1 MKILIGDDS
10 LTHRVMLEAIVKQ
23 WGFDVVLAE
32 DGEQAWEILSG
43 PDAPRLVLLDWEMPG
58 LDGLE
63 VCRRVRESQDQDP
76 PYILLLTARR
86 ETADIVTGL
95 DAGANDYVSKPFENT
110 ELHARLRVGARMLDL
125 QRELIDARE
134 ALEYQAT
141 HDALTGLL
149 NRGAVM
155 QAMERA
161 MERVKQ
167 DGQSWHIG
175 LIDIDHFKQINDTH
189 GHPVGDTVLQEMARR
204 IESALRTEDLVG
216 RYGGEEFLLLIN
228 GEPDDAPAFC
238 ERLRSTIAD
247 QPFVNGQIALRLTVS
262 GGFVPFTAQ
271 GTRSASELL
280 ATADNL
286 LYEAKAMGRNRIFYN
301 QASAPENA
309 SANSDTNSKTP
320 GGREAKR
327 SAG

>member
-10 LTHRVMLEAIVKQ
+10 LTQRVMLEAIVRQ
-23 WGFDVVLAE
+23 WGFDTVLAE
-32 DGEQAWEILSG
+32 DGQQAWEILSG
-43 PDAPRLVLLDWEMPG
+43 PGAPRLVLLDWEMPG

-63 VCRRVRESQDQDP
+63 VCRRVRQSQDQDP

-95 DAGANDYVSKPFENT
+95 DAGANDYIAKPFENT

-134 ALEYQAT
+134 ALEYQAN

-155 QAMERA
+155 RA
-161 MERVKQ
+161 LEEAIESAGFR
-167 DGQSWHIG
+167 GQSLQIG

-189 GHPVGDTVLQEMARR
+189 GHPAGDAVLRETARR
-204 IESALRTEDLVG
+204 IESALRSDDLVG

-228 GEPDDAPAFC
+228 GEAADAPAFC
-238 ERLRSTIAD
+238 ERLRGVIGD
-247 QPFVNGQIALRLTVS
+247 QPFVDGQASLDVTVS
-262 GGFVPFTAQ
+262 GGFVPVTPEDQ
-271 GTRSASELL
+271 RSASELL
-280 ATADNL
+280 AAADNL
-286 LYEAKAMGRNRIFYN
+286 LYAAKAAGRNRIF
-301 QASAPENA
+301 
-309 SANSDTNSKTP
+309 SDTAAAGEDAQPESGLVPETLGADQAKT
-320 GGREAKR
+320 